1 MAVKNDLAVMDGI
14 MLWVGAVILV
24 VIMLPVING
33 VIAAT
38 PVMVS
43 SAWTNQSGTY
53 SPLLNGTQSTVIGTA
68 ASSYNL
74 VAIAP
79 IVIAAVVILGVVAL
93 LGFRRK

>member
-1 MAVKNDLAVMDGI
+1 MVRENNDAGVMDGI

-33 VIAAT
+33 VISST
-38 PVMVS
+38 PLIT
-43 SAWTNQSGTY
+43 AGA
-53 SPLLNGTQSTVIGTA
+53 LNTTQQTIYTTA
-68 ASSYNL
+68 ANSFNL
-74 VAIAP
+74 IGIVP